1 MKLKV
6 SLTLIVCVFLSAC
19 RLGGG
24 DPGQIILDGNE
35 AAFAGISAD
44 TSTEEIAVTGGEIT
58 STDDRLT
65 LDFPDGALA
74 TNTEISV
81 TKLTDTEIAELFP
94 GLEGA
99 DFVYQ
104 LEPSGYTFLEPIT
117 VSYLLPMDADLE
129 NPRVL
134 LSVSNGITEG
144 LEDVTYDP
152 ETGIVTG
159 TLAHFSEVIALPV
172 GVELDEVPTLEL
184 YVGDPP
190 TTVEVEARS
199 VIAPNGAETIPGV
212 IVTSYGITVDGIGGD
227 NSFQPMTASG
237 ADRYVTI
244 TNFDTSYGF
253 YDNGDLAVGNLSFD
267 VACNEQGIETIT
279 YRFKYEDRLIVQV
292 GEFVRGTFDAE
303 TEVTCIEH
311 DTPEPPETPE
321 TPVQTSVGVD
331 VGSGAEAVK
340 AAGSPPYDFNPEDT
354 QQRFITTSETLMTI
368 FNAAGQI
375 IQTRELFGLFYG
387 AIYMQHSQSGD
398 YFMAY
403 GSDGKSLCLVEGGF
417 CQIDTPVFSN
427 PQGNNTTSAEYGVDA
442 NGNEVHN
449 EVYRVRNG
457 IVMHTK
463 EEDLTWQ
470 EENVFDNEIIDPV
483 TGFSINATVPLFAY
497 EPLTPSTGVGISA
510 EGNGYFIDLEA
521 DTRIEFSDSLGSN
534 LRDIECDQ
542 FSPGSYG
549 CAIQSFGDSTIT
561 ACAGTSAE
569 DFTCG
574 DPIAAGDGVSLD
586 VAVTDAGNLAV
597 VGGDFTDSSL
607 HAIEITPTLV
617 IAVQV
622 EFTSVDLGPL
632 NLGLASGIGHVAL
645 IPGED
650 AVVLTGNSSGNA
662 QYIPLDDLAELDV
675 VGAIAVG
682 AWMGGAN

>member
-6 SLTLIVCVFLSAC
+6 SLALIVCVFLSAC

-24 DPGQIILDGNE
+24 DAGQIILDGNE
-35 AAFAGISAD
+35 ASFAGISAD

-74 TNTEISV
+74 TATEISV
-81 TKLTDTEIAELFP
+81 TKLSADEIEALYP

-104 LEPSGYTFLEPIT
+104 LGPSGYTFLEPIT

-172 GVELDEVPTLEL
+172 GVVFTQEVPNVTH

-190 TTVEVEARS
+190 LAVTVS
-199 VIAPNGAETIPGV
+199 VQGRTASNGAETIPGV
-212 IVTSYGITVDGIGGD
+212 EVSSAFGISPDFVGGDERFSPVTATGTDRIITVSDFSTSYRANDLGDRPYGSVSFSVTCHEFGIDKVK
-227 NSFQPMTASG
+227 
-237 ADRYVTI
+237 
-244 TNFDTSYGF
+244 
-253 YDNGDLAVGNLSFD
+253 
-267 VACNEQGIETIT
+267 
-279 YRFKYEDRLIVQV
+279 YRFRYEDRLIVGF
-292 GEFVRGTFDAE
+292 GEFIDQTFDVQ
-303 TEVTCIEH
+303 TTVNCFEH
-311 DTPEPPETPE
+311 DPPEEPETPA
-321 TPVQTSVGVD
+321 QTSIGVD
-331 VGSGAEAVK
+331 VGAGAEAVK
-340 AAGSPPYDFNPEDT
+340 AAGSPPYEFNPEDT

-427 PQGNNTTSAEYGVDA
+427 PQGNNTTSATYGVDA

-470 EENVFDNEIIDPV
+470 EENVFDNEIFDPE

-497 EPLTPSTGVGISA
+497 EPLTPTTGIGISA

-521 DTRIEFSDSLGSN
+521 DTRTEFSSTLGSN
-534 LRDIECDQ
+534 LRDVECDQ
-542 FSPGSYG
+542 FSAGDYG
-549 CAIQSFGDSTIT
+549 CAIQSFGDATIT
-561 ACAGTSAE
+561 ACGGTSAA

-574 DPIAAGDGVSLD
+574 EPVDAGDGVSLG
-586 VAVTDAGNLAV
+586 VAVNEAGNLAV
-597 VGGDFTDSSL
+597 VGADFSDDSI
-607 HAIEITPTLV
+607 HVVEFTPEFGVNL
-617 IAVQV
+617 QV
-622 EFTSVDLGPL
+622 EFFTADLNTAFDLGL
-632 NLGLASGIGHVAL
+632 MAAVGHVSLVPA
-645 IPGED
+645 ID
-650 AVVLTGNSSGNA
+650 AILVSGNDSGTSWVLN
-662 QYIPLDDLAELDV
+662 IDEIAESEFLNAA
-675 VGAIAVG
+675 GAAPM
-682 AWMGGAN
+682 AEWF